1 MTRDWIFKCKTDKSL
16 LRSMIDHIFQEDFD
30 PNLRTILQRTILA
43 ENPEE
48 KIDLAGIKDLLL
60 KITY

>member
-1 MTRDWIFKCKTDKSL
+1 
-16 LRSMIDHIFQEDFD
+16 MIDHIFKEDFD

-43 ENPEE
+43 EYPEN
-48 KIDLAGIKDLLL
+48 KIDLAEIKDLLL